1 MPTKPVILAKPSKSI
16 ALDPMPTDAVPLK
29 RAAFLACMSRA
40 SLLRRASKGRIREWR
55 RDAPGDKGRYYSE
68 AECRALAPRRVK

>member
-1 MPTKPVILAKPSKSI
+1 MGQTASVARRAITN
-16 ALDPMPTDAVPLK
+16 DPMPADAVPLK

-40 SLLRRASKGRIREWR
+40 SLLRRASMGRIREWR
-55 RDAPGDKGRYYSE
+55 RNDPGDRGRYYSE